1 MEKYDYEL
9 EADYGESIELDKK
22 TEEFLLKKSNAA
34 TCKII
39 SESENGKPLHG
50 TGFFCKIPLEGKI
63 MKVLFTNNHI
73 LNKNSIKEGEIIK
86 CRYKNELKKFEIKN
100 RKCFTNEEL
109 DYTCIEILNEDK
121 IEDFFE
127 IENENSNNPKEYNGE
142 DIALPQ
148 YPKGGPLKI
157 NAGCLVKIE
166 GNQIFHYVT
175 TFKGSSGSP
184 ILLLLRKYKIIGIHC
199 AASEKLKMNRG
210 IKIKDIL
217 DDIKKVK

>member
-1 MEKYDYEL
+1 MEKNDYEL

-50 TGFFCKIPLEGKI
+50 TGFFCNIPLLG
-63 MKVLFTNNHI
+63 KVLFTNNHI
-73 LNKNSIKEGEIIK
+73 LNKNSIKKGEIIK
-86 CRYKNELKKFEIKN
+86 CRYKDELKKFEIKN
-100 RKCFTNEEL
+100 RIFFTNEEL
-109 DYTCIEILNEDK
+109 DYTCIQILNEDK

-175 TFKGSSGSP
+175 TFKGSSGAP

-210 IKIKDIL
+210 IKMKDIL

>member
-9 EADYGESIELDKK
+9 EADYGESIELDKN
-22 TEEFLLKKSNAA
+22 TEKFLLKKSNAA

-39 SESENGKPLHG
+39 SQSENGRPLHG
-50 TGFFCKIPLEGKI
+50 TGFFCEIPSLGKF
-63 MKVLFTNNHI
+63 LFTNNHV
-73 LNKNSIKEGEIIK
+73 LNKNSINEGEIIK
-86 CRYKNELKKFEIKN
+86 CRYKYELKKFEIKN
-100 RKCFTNEEL
+100 RLCFTNEDL
-109 DYTCIEILNEDK
+109 DYTCIEILDEDK

-127 IENENSNNPKEYNGE
+127 IENENSNDSKEYNGE

-175 TFKGSSGSP
+175 TFKGSSGAP

-210 IKIKDIL
+210 IKMKDIL

>member
-1 MEKYDYEL
+1 METNNYEL

-22 TEEFLLKKSNAA
+22 TEEFLLKKSTAA

-39 SESENGKPLHG
+39 SESENGNPLYG
-50 TGFFCKIPLEGKI
+50 TGFFCNIPSLG
-63 MKVLFTNNHI
+63 KVLFTNNHV
-73 LNKNSIKEGEIIK
+73 LNKNSIKEGETIIYL
-86 CRYKNELKKFEIKN
+86 YKNELKQFEIKN
-100 RKCFTNEEL
+100 RKCFTNVEL
-109 DYTCIEILNEDK
+109 DYTCIEILDEDK

-175 TFKGSSGSP
+175 TFKGSSGAP

-210 IKIKDIL
+210 IKMKDIL

>member
-39 SESENGKPLHG
+39 SESENGTPLHG
-50 TGFFCKIPLEGKI
+50 TGFFCRIPLLGKFL
-63 MKVLFTNNHI
+63 VTNNHV
-73 LNKNSIKEGEIIK
+73 LNKNSINEGEIIK
-86 CRYKNELKKFEIKN
+86 CRYKDELKKFEIKN
-100 RKCFTNEEL
+100 RRCYTNEDL
-109 DYTCIEILNEDK
+109 DYTCIQILNEDK

-157 NAGCLVKIE
+157 NAGSLVKIE

-175 TFKGSSGSP
+175 TFKGSSGAP

-199 AASEKLKMNRG
+199 ASSDKLKMNRG
-210 IKIKDIL
+210 INIKDIL

>member
-22 TEEFLLKKSNAA
+22 TEEFLLKKSNTA

-50 TGFFCKIPLEGKI
+50 TGFFCNIPLLG
-63 MKVLFTNNHI
+63 KVLFTNNHI

-86 CRYKNELKKFEIKN
+86 CRYKYELKKFEIKN
-100 RKCFTNEEL
+100 RRCYTNEDL
-109 DYTCIEILNEDK
+109 DYTCIQILDEDK

-127 IENENSNNPKEYNGE
+127 IENENSNDSKEYNGE

-210 IKIKDIL
+210 IKMKDIL

>member
-9 EADYGESIELDKK
+9 EADYGKSIELDKK

-39 SESENGKPLHG
+39 SQSENGTPLHG
-50 TGFFCKIPLEGKI
+50 TGFFCIIPYLGKF
-63 MKVLFTNNHI
+63 LFTNNHV
-73 LNKNSIKEGEIIK
+73 LNKNSINEGETIK
-86 CRYKNELKKFEIKN
+86 CLYKNELKKFEIKN

-109 DYTCIEILNEDK
+109 DYTCIQILDEDK

-127 IENENSNNPKEYNGE
+127 IENENSNNSKEYNGE

-184 ILLLLRKYKIIGIHC
+184 IILLLRKFKIIGIHC
-199 AASEKLKMNRG
+199 LASEKIKINKG
-210 IKIKDIL
+210 IKINYIINDMN
-217 DDIKKVK
+217 KVK

>member
-1 MEKYDYEL
+1 MKKNVYKL
-9 EADYGESIELDKK
+9 EEDYGETIELDKK
-22 TEEFLLKKSNAA
+22 IKEFLLKKSKVA

-39 SESENGKPLHG
+39 SEENGKPLYG

-63 MKVLFTNNHI
+63 MKVLFINNHI
-73 LNKNSIKEGEIIK
+73 LNKNSIKEGEIFK
-86 CRYKNELKKFEIKN
+86 CRYKDELKKFEIKN
-100 RKCFTNEEL
+100 RKCFKNEEL

-142 DIALPQ
+142 DVALLQ

-157 NAGCLVKIE
+157 NAGCLVKTE
-166 GNQIFHYVT
+166 GNQIFHKVT
-175 TFKGSSGSP
+175 TICGSSDSP
-184 ILLLLRKYKIIGIHC
+184 IILLLRKYKIIGIHC
-199 AASEKLKMNRG
+199 ALSDKLKMNRG
-210 IKIKDIL
+210 INIKDIL

>member
-39 SESENGKPLHG
+39 SQSENGTPLHG
-50 TGFFCKIPLEGKI
+50 TGFFCIIPYLG
-63 MKVLFTNNHI
+63 KVLFTNNHV
-73 LNKNSIKEGEIIK
+73 LNKNSINKGEIIK
-86 CRYKNELKKFEIKN
+86 CRYKYELKKFEIKN
-100 RKCFTNEEL
+100 RLCFTNEDL
-109 DYTCIEILNEDK
+109 DYTCIQILDEDK

-127 IENENSNNPKEYNGE
+127 IENENSNDSKEYNGE

-148 YPKGGPLKI
+148 YPIGGPLKI

-184 ILLLLRKYKIIGIHC
+184 ILLLLRKYKIIGMHC
-199 AASEKLKMNRG
+199 AASEKLQMNRG
-210 IKIKDIL
+210 IKMKDIL

>member
-39 SESENGKPLHG
+39 SQSENGTPLHG
-50 TGFFCKIPLEGKI
+50 TGFFCIIPYLGKF
-63 MKVLFTNNHI
+63 LFTNNHV
-73 LNKNSIKEGEIIK
+73 LNKNSINEGETIK
-86 CRYKNELKKFEIKN
+86 CLYKNEIKKFEIKN
-100 RKCFTNEEL
+100 RQCFTNEEL
-109 DYTCIEILNEDK
+109 DYTCIQILDEDK

-127 IENENSNNPKEYNGE
+127 IENENSNDSKEYNGE

-175 TFKGSSGSP
+175 TFKGSSGAP